1 MAESQ
6 PAGNNEAHLTDQRRQ
21 AQSIFI
27 SVLDRRSRCC
37 FVSAVYHHNE
47 SFTEH
52 DVTYDSAASAQGEL
66 AKRMDFN
73 SVFFSRFPVFLIA
86 TIVVGNPGNEPT
98 KSSHPHPTG
107 VTTPGVQRP
116 MADLHPEAIF
126 AVEGKPDW
134 LVVTGDAV
142 WVTSSNVNHVVRLDP
157 VANLT
162 TLIVNIDKP
171 CSGLASGFGSVW
183 VPSCGAHALLRVD
196 SKTGKIVAR
205 IVAGP
210 ADSEGGVTTGD
221 GSVWIATSKKG
232 LLARIDS
239 ETNKLVATIK
249 IPSGSYV
256 PAFAE
261 GAIWITS
268 TEHNLLTR
276 VDPKFNRVVASI
288 PIGPQ
293 PRFLT
298 AGAGSVW
305 TLNQED
311 GTISR
316 VDIATNRLV
325 ATIPAGIAGPGGEIA
340 FGEGSI
346 WATLFGF
353 PISRIDPAS
362 NAVVQQWVG
371 KGGDSI
377 RIGHGSVW
385 LSNLAKGTVWRLNPR
400 QP

>member
-1 MAESQ
+1 MI
-6 PAGNNEAHLTDQRRQ
+6 PRRGIC
-21 AQSIFI
+21 A
-27 SVLDRRSRCC
+27 L
-37 FVSAVYHHNE
+37 
-47 SFTEH
+47 
-52 DVTYDSAASAQGEL
+52 GL
-66 AKRMDFN
+66 AKRMHLN
-73 SVFFSRFPVFLIA
+73 NVLFSHFSVFLIA
-86 TIVVGNPGNEPT
+86 TFIVCDPGGEQT
-98 KSSHPHPTG
+98 KSSHPRQSG
-107 VTTPGVQRP
+107 VTTPGVQRS

-126 AVEGKPDW
+126 AVAGKPDW
-134 LVVTGDAV
+134 LVVTSDAV

-157 VANLT
+157 VTNRT
-162 TLIVNIDKP
+162 SLIVNIARP

-196 SKTGKIVAR
+196 SKTGHIVGR
-205 IVAGP
+205 IPAGP
-210 ADSEGGVTTGD
+210 ADSEGGITTDD

-232 LLARIDS
+232 LLARIDP
-239 ETNKLVATIK
+239 ETNKVVATVK

-261 GAIWITS
+261 GSVWITS

-276 VDPKFNRVVASI
+276 VDPQSNRVIASI
-288 PIGPQ
+288 PVGPQ

-298 AGAGSVW
+298 VGAGSVW

-316 VDIATNRLV
+316 VDIATNRLA
-325 ATIPAGIAGPGGEIA
+325 ATIPAGIAGEGGEIA

-362 NAVVQQWVG
+362 NRVVQQWVG

-385 LSNLAKGTVWRLNPR
+385 LSNLAQGTVWRLNPR